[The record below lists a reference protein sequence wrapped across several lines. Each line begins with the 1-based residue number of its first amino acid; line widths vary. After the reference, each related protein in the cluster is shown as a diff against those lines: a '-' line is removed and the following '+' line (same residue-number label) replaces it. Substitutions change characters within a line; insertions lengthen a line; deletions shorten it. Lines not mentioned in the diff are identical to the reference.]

1 MSERGRGGRASCQCL
16 VIQPTGVHETHSERY
31 LRCSRAGENGA
42 RRRLTPQE
50 SDESV
55 YVVRLVVSYDKRK
68 HVIRLLSLATAYST
82 GGQDLATA
90 VNNSIDVEG
99 NKQI

>member
-68 HVIRLLSLATAYST
+68 HVIRLLSLATAYSRT
-82 GGQDLATA
+82 LPPQLTIA
-90 VNNSIDVEG
+90 
-99 NKQI
+99 

>member
-55 YVVRLVVSYDKRK
+55 YICCALGRK
-68 HVIRLLSLATAYST
+68 LRQKKARDQVAFFGYSLQ
-82 GGQDLATA
+82 QDLATA